1 MADRPP
7 ISLTGMDDEGLGTAL
22 VDLGR
27 SLATPAAGSLAAA
40 VRARLKAEAPPRSW
54 TDLLRAP
61 VGGPGR
67 RANRLALVLALVALA
82 IGATIAAAGLIGLP
96 GLRFFFGPEPSAS
109 TGPSTPGV
117 PSATPAPSG
126 SARPSS
132 TPWPSTAPGGLLG
145 LGEQIR
151 LAGIDELAGFHV
163 LLPDDTALGPPD
175 AAYHD
180 PDLGAGHVTMVWKA
194 EDGLAPLA
202 DGSDIG
208 LIVTEFRGTLGDEY
222 FAKLINTGTVVDS
235 VKIGDDT
242 GYWIEGGPHFF
253 FYVGPDG
260 RPVDDTRRLVGDV
273 LAFEHDGLTIRL
285 ETSAGLERALKI
297 AEMLR

>member
-82 IGATIAAAGLIGLP
+82 IGATIAAAGLLGLP
-96 GLRFFFGPEPSAS
+96 GLRFFFEPGPAPSPSPAVPSAS
-109 TGPSTPGV
+109 PG
-117 PSATPAPSG
+117 A
-126 SARPSS
+126 SS
-132 TPWPSTAPGGLLG
+132 APGSSLG
-145 LGEQIR
+145 LGDEIP
-151 LAGIDELAGFHV
+151 LAGIDERVGFHV
-163 LLPDDTALGPPD
+163 LVTGDPAFGPPD
-175 AAYHD
+175 GAYYD
-180 PDLGAGHVTMVWKA
+180 PDLGAGHVTLVWTA
-194 EDGLAPLA
+194 DRGLAPVT

-208 LIVTEFRGTLGDEY
+208 LVVTQFRGSLDEEY
-222 FAKLINTGTVVDS
+222 FAKLIHTGTVMNAVG
-235 VKIGDDT
+235 IGEGL

-253 FYVGPDG
+253 FYIGPDG
-260 RPVDDTRRLVGDV
+260 RPVDETRRLVGDV
-273 LAFEHDGLTIRL
+273 LAFEHDDLTIRL
-285 ETSAGLERALKI
+285 ETSASLERALEI
-297 AEMLR
+297 AASLR